1 MYLNIFFVL
10 SRDVQLYHRKRGN
23 SKVTTAL
30 SSEKVEVCS
39 KRFTVQIA
47 ISGVKASNA
56 VADITECEINEIV
69 SKHTVP
75 PS

>member
-47 ISGVKASNA
+47 ISGFKDS